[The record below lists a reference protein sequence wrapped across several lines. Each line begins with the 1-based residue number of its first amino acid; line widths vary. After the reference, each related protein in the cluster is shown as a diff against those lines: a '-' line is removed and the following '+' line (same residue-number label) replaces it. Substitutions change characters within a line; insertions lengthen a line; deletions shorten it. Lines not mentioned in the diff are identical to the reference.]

1 MLKFLAH
8 LSIALGISLIT
19 EATGSGKCTVSK
31 LKLVLKSKKYKDSVK
46 VKFVKFGIVVPRIN
60 TM

>member
-46 VKFVKFGIVVPRIN
+46 FVKFGIVVPRIN